1 MACLNFKSR
10 RHCCGF
16 FARAVTCVLKRD
28 KLNFIKIFMIN
39 FKHIFKGLC
48 IQYPGY
54 LRILL
59 AYPEIY
65 ESGFA
70 LNSKDVLKNYEHNTE
85 LFFFSSE

>member
-16 FARAVTCVLKRD
+16 YARAVTSVLTCD
-28 KLNFIKIFMIN
+28 KLRFVNVFMIN
-39 FKHIFKGLC
+39 FKHIFKWIC

-54 LRILL
+54 PGILL

-65 ESGFA
+65 EPGFA
-70 LNSKDVLKNYEHNTE
+70 LNSKDVLKKYKQTIE
-85 LFFFSSE
+85 FF